1 MNPERDLH
9 DAALAALLREHAS
22 ETPAAHIDAAVRA
35 AAHREIERASPD
47 RAVAP
52 HARAQQA
59 WRWWMPLAAAAVVGV
74 IVIGVLPLA
83 PSIVDDTAQR
93 ASDMP
98 AESTRSTALAP
109 AAPVPQK
116 AAPSAQPTEATAPVP
131 TQKAAT
137 TAPRREAEPPSA
149 KVERARPPSLAQSQS
164 RDAAVSSTQG
174 ASNAPPASPTFAPP
188 PSLAAASPPADAQA
202 RADARARDE
211 AQAREDT
218 GIAAEV
224 GGVTDRVEGPNADL
238 RTAERSQSAIAASAA
253 ADGRARSIADW
264 IARLRELRNAG
275 DAEEALRELRRYRAT
290 FDDADAR
297 LPPDLAE
304 WARSR
309 R

>member
-47 RAVAP
+47 RAVTP

-98 AESTRSTALAP
+98 AESTRSRALAP
-109 AAPVPQK
+109 AAPVPQN
-116 AAPSAQPTEATAPVP
+116 APPPAQPTEAAAPAP

-137 TAPRREAEPPSA
+137 TAPRKNVEPPPS
-149 KVERARPPSLAQSQS
+149 KVERAPPPSLAQSQS
-164 RDAAVSSTQG
+164 RDAAGSSTQG

-188 PSLAAASPPADAQA
+188 PSLAAAASPPADAPA
-202 RADARARDE
+202 RADTEQRAD
-211 AQAREDT
+211 
-218 GIAAEV
+218 AASEV
-224 GGVTDRVEGPNADL
+224 GRVTNRVQGPSADL
-238 RTAERSQSAIAASAA
+238 RIAERSKSAIAASAA
-253 ADGRARSIADW
+253 ADVRVRSIADW
-264 IARLRELRNAG
+264 IARLRELRKAG
-275 DAEEALRELRRYRAT
+275 DAEEALRELRRYRAA

-297 LPPDLAE
+297 LPPDLAD

>member
-47 RAVAP
+47 RAVTP

-98 AESTRSTALAP
+98 AESTRSRALAP
-109 AAPVPQK
+109 AAPVPPK
-116 AAPSAQPTEATAPVP
+116 APPPAQPTEAAAPAP
-131 TQKAAT
+131 TQKGAT
-137 TAPRREAEPPSA
+137 TAPRKNVESPRS
-149 KVERARPPSLAQSQS
+149 KVERAPPPSLAQSQS
-164 RDAAVSSTQG
+164 RDVAGSSTQG
-174 ASNAPPASPTFAPP
+174 ASNAPPARPTFAPP
-188 PSLAAASPPADAQA
+188 PLAAAAPPPADAQG
-202 RADARARDE
+202 RADNQQRAE
-211 AQAREDT
+211 ASSEIGRLT
-218 GIAAEV
+218 N
-224 GGVTDRVEGPNADL
+224 RVQGPNADQ
-238 RTAERSQSAIAASAA
+238 RTAERSKSAVGASAP
-253 ADGRARSIADW
+253 ADVRARSIADW

-275 DAEEALRELRRYRAT
+275 DAEEALRELRRYRAA
-290 FDDADAR
+290 FVDADAR
-297 LPPDLAE
+297 LPPDLAD

>member
-22 ETPAAHIDAAVRA
+22 ETPPAHIDAAVRA
-35 AAHREIERASPD
+35 AAHREIERASPA
-47 RAVAP
+47 RAVT

-93 ASDMP
+93 ASDIP

-109 AAPVPQK
+109 AAPAPPK
-116 AAPSAQPTEATAPVP
+116 AAPPAQPSDFAAPAP

-137 TAPRREAEPPSA
+137 TAPRKNVEPPPS
-149 KVERARPPSLAQSQS
+149 KVERAPPPSLAQSQS

-253 ADGRARSIADW
+253 ADGRARSIAEW
-264 IARLRELRNAG
+264 IARLRALRNAG
-275 DAEEALRELRRYRAT
+275 DADEALRELRRYRAA

>member
-211 AQAREDT
+211 AQARVDT
-218 GIAAEV
+218 GTAAEV
-224 GGVTDRVEGPNADL
+224 GGVTNRVEAANADL
-238 RTAERSQSAIAASAA
+238 RTAERSKSAIAASAA
-253 ADGRARSIADW
+253 ADGPARSIADW
-264 IARLRELRNAG
+264 IARLRALRNAG
-275 DAEEALRELRRYRAT
+275 DADEALRELRRYRAA

>member
-9 DAALAALLREHAS
+9 DAALAALLREHAA
-22 ETPAAHIDAAVRA
+22 ETPAAPIDAAVRA
-35 AAHREIERASPD
+35 AARRAIDRAPTD
-47 RAVAP
+47 RAVT

-83 PSIVDDTAQR
+83 PSDDTPQR

-98 AESTRSTALAP
+98 AESTRSMALTPAP
-109 AAPVPQK
+109 APPN
-116 AAPSAQPTEATAPVP
+116 AAPAQPIEGAAPAP
-131 TQKAAT
+131 AQKAAT
-137 TAPRREAEPPSA
+137 TAPRKNVEPPPS

-164 RDAAVSSTQG
+164 RDAAGTSTQG
-174 ASNAPPASPTFAPP
+174 ASNAPPAPPTFAPP
-188 PSLAAASPPADAQA
+188 PSLAAASPPRTDGPA
-202 RADARARDE
+202 RADTGQRAD
-211 AQAREDT
+211 AGT
-218 GIAAEV
+218 EV
-224 GGVTDRVEGPNADL
+224 GRVTNGVPGPKAEMP
-238 RTAERSQSAIAASAA
+238 TAERSKSATAASAA
-253 ADGRARSIADW
+253 ADMRARSIADW
-264 IARLRELRNAG
+264 IARLRALRNAG
-275 DAEEALRELRRYRAT
+275 DADEALRELRRYRAA